1 MKMHM
6 VIKMESGS
14 VRDTAIAKAMDTFVA
29 KLQRMG
35 CSEVSVTLG
44 EPAAEPAKKAAPKK
58 KAAKKK

>member
-6 VIKMESGS
+6 VIKLVSGS
-14 VRDTAIAKAMDTFVA
+14 VRDAAIAKAMDTFVA

-44 EPAAEPAKKAAPKK
+44 EPAKKAAPKK